1 MTYYQFI
8 RAVEGKVKEGVKE
21 NITVQLYTAVKNN
34 GIKKY
39 GLTIME
45 KGINISPTIYLE
57 EYYQQFCDGDSVE
70 EITEEILSLY
80 QRIRFRHSWDG
91 SLVEEYAKVKEKIVY
106 RLINRQANREL
117 LEGVPH
123 QNFLDLAVIYQVLL
137 EVSFYGTA
145 SMLISDEHLKMWNV
159 KEAEIFARAAWNTRR
174 ILPEDCQPLSEMA
187 GGWGVEIPRGEDIF
201 YVLTNRYRNFG
212 AACLLYEGC
221 LERIGEKLGENYY
234 VLPSSVHEVII
245 LPESKSVSKRDLTA
259 LVREVNDTQVEEEE
273 ILSDRVYYYDREYKL
288 LRI

>member
-159 KEAEIFARAAWNTRR
+159 
-174 ILPEDCQPLSEMA
+174 
-187 GGWGVEIPRGEDIF
+187 
-201 YVLTNRYRNFG
+201 
-212 AACLLYEGC
+212 
-221 LERIGEKLGENYY
+221 
-234 VLPSSVHEVII
+234 
-245 LPESKSVSKRDLTA
+245 
-259 LVREVNDTQVEEEE
+259 
-273 ILSDRVYYYDREYKL
+273 
-288 LRI
+288 

>member
-234 VLPSSVHEVII
+234 VLPSSVHEGAT
-245 LPESKSVSKRDLTA
+245 RFA
-259 LVREVNDTQVEEEE
+259 A
-273 ILSDRVYYYDREYKL
+273 
-288 LRI
+288 